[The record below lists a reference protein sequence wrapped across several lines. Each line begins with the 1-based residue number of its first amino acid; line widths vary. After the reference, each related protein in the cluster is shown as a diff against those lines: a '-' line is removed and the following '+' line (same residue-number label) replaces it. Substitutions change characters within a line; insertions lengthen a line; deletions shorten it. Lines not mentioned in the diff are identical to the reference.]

1 MLAQSFF
8 QRRRG
13 VMNVEIDVNG
23 LANNQRITIPSVP
36 QAQAEEMQ
44 MVLTPRGPSLEVE
57 ATSGVLLHST

>member
-1 MLAQSFF
+1 MLEQSFF

-36 QAQAEEMQ
+36 QAHAEEMQ
-44 MVLTPRGPSLEVE
+44 MVLTPRGSLEVD
-57 ATSGVLLHST
+57 ATPVVSLHNT